1 VRIDVITIFPDYFA
15 PLELAL
21 LGKARARGIVDLR
34 VHDLRQWTSDVH
46 RTVDDAPYGGGPGM
60 VMKVEPWWQA
70 LTEVTGRGPVPA
82 QERTPQT
89 APGHVIVPT
98 PAGSV
103 FTQAVAEELAEQ
115 PWLVFCC
122 GRYEGID
129 ARVADAWADR
139 ELSIG
144 DYVLSG
150 GEVAAITVIEA
161 VTRLLPGVM
170 GNEGSA
176 SDDSFSSGLLEGPSY
191 TRPPEFEGREVPG
204 VLLSGDHAAVIR
216 WRRHEAL
223 LRTARYRPDLLAST
237 VLTDDDRAVLRAG
250 GFPVP
255 TEDVAQ

>member
-1 VRIDVITIFPDYFA
+1 
-15 PLELAL
+15 
-21 LGKARARGIVDLR
+21 
-34 VHDLRQWTSDVH
+34 
-46 RTVDDAPYGGGPGM
+46 M
-60 VMKVEPWWQA
+60 VMKVEPWWRA

-82 QERTPQT
+82 PERTPEN

-98 PAGSV
+98 PAGST
-103 FTQAVAEELAEQ
+103 FTQDVAAELAGQ

-129 ARVADAWADR
+129 ARVAQAWADR

-150 GEVAAITVIEA
+150 GEVAALTVIEA

-176 SDDSFSSGLLEGPSY
+176 GDDSFSAGLLEGPSY
-191 TRPPEFEGREVPG
+191 TRPPAYEGLEVPA
-204 VLLSGDHAAVIR
+204 VLLSGDHAAVAR
-216 WRRHEAL
+216 WRRQEAL
-223 LRTARYRPDLLAST
+223 LRTARYRPELLAS
-237 VLTDDDRAVLRAG
+237 VALTDEDRAVLQAG

-255 TEDVAQ
+255 AQGVAQ

>member
-1 VRIDVITIFPDYFA
+1 VRIDVITIFPGYFA
-15 PLELAL
+15 PMELAL
-21 LGKARARGIVDLR
+21 LGKARARGIVDVR
-34 VHDLRQWTSDVH
+34 VHDLRNWTYDVH

-70 LTEVTGRGPVPA
+70 LTEVTGRGPVPSA
-82 QERTPQT
+82 ERTPQT

-103 FTQAVAEELAEQ
+103 FNQAVAEELAAE

-129 ARVADAWADR
+129 SRVAEAWADR

-150 GEVAAITVIEA
+150 GEVAVLTVIEA

-176 SDDSFSSGLLEGPSY
+176 SDDSFSAGLLEGPSY
-191 TRPPEFEGREVPG
+191 TRPPAYEGREVPD
-204 VLLSGDHAAVIR
+204 VLLSGDHAAVAR
-216 WRRHEAL
+216 WRRREAL
-223 LRTARYRPDLLAST
+223 LRTARYRPDLLAT
-237 VLTDDDRAVLRAG
+237 APLTDEDRAVLQAG

-255 TEDVAQ
+255 ADGVAQ